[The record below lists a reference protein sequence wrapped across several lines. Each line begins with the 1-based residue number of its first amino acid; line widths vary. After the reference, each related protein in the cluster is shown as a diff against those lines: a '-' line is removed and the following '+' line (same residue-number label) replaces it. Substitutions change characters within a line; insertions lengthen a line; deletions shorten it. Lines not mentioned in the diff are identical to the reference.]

1 MIILWNEIENENK
14 TYNKKAS
21 NEIQTIKWNNK
32 QMKLKKWNEF
42 FSLIKIN
49 SKFHFIANLLS
60 QWIYW
65 LALKIF

>member
-21 NEIQTIKWNNK
+21 NKIQTIKWNNK

-42 FSLIKIN
+42 FSHKN
-49 SKFHFIANLLS
+49 
-60 QWIYW
+60 Q
-65 LALKIF
+65 